1 MFIHLTFME
10 ALEIYSPDIPHIR
23 MRQRVT
29 DSTSQTDSHSRS
41 ATSSQHGNL
50 PIPRGI
56 DIVGKSWSVV
66 GFTPPGQHMIW
77 SPSVCY
83 CLERWFLTRPV
94 HRDAWIYV
102 QSRRLDV
109 RNPGKSKVLGSS
121 QTAWDQVTPNFT
133 DFSPI
138 SNAFCADG
146 NTSPGHS
153 LEFPS
158 TRVNE
163 WDRGFYTSREMTG
176 RVCFSFRL
184 SGISILTFRWPTNT
198 K

>member
-1 MFIHLTFME
+1 MIIHLTFME

-102 QSRRLDV
+102 QSRRLDG
-109 RNPGKSKVLGSS
+109 RNPDNFKGTWLISDRM
-121 QTAWDQVTPNFT
+121 TASYPQFHRF
-133 DFSPI
+133 FSHVNRLLRRREHVPR
-138 SNAFCADG
+138 
-146 NTSPGHS
+146 P
-153 LEFPS
+153 L
-158 TRVNE
+158 TRVPFSKSN
-163 WDRGFYTSREMTG
+163 RVGSRLLYE
-176 RVCFSFRL
+176 
-184 SGISILTFRWPTNT
+184 
-198 K
+198 

>member
-1 MFIHLTFME
+1 MTRVSFLSHDIITK
-10 ALEIYSPDIPHIR
+10 SPNVYPPYLYGGIGNLFPGYPPYPQ
-23 MRQRVT
+23 RQRVT

-102 QSRRLDV
+102 QSRRLDG
-109 RNPGKSKVLGSS
+109 RNPDYVKGTWLISDLM
-121 QTAWDQVTPNFT
+121 TASYPQFHRF
-133 DFSPI
+133 FSHV
-138 SNAFCADG
+138 NRLLRRR

-158 TRVNE
+158 LQGKRV
-163 WDRGFYTSREMTG
+163 GSRLLYE
-176 RVCFSFRL
+176 
-184 SGISILTFRWPTNT
+184 
-198 K
+198 